1 MSDAFPDGATA
12 LVTGAGSGIGRATA
26 QAFARNGVRV
36 VVSDVSPLNA
46 EATVAGIVEA
56 GGAAIACVADASR
69 EEDIRRLVDTALE
82 AYGRLDCAVN
92 NAGINIEFKADYDVD
107 EFDRTM
113 AVNCRGVFLAMKHEI
128 AAMLKL
134 GGGSIVN
141 TSSIN
146 GLVGNPM
153 QPGYVTSKHAVI
165 GTTRQAALQFGPHGI
180 RVNAVCPGI
189 IATPMTSR
197 PEIGGPEVMPQ
208 YAKAATAL
216 GRIGTPEEIAE
227 AVLWLSSSKA
237 SYVTGHALVVDGG
250 FTAA

>member
-1 MSDAFPDGATA
+1 MSDAFPKDAVA

-26 QAFARNGVRV
+26 EAFARSGVRV
-36 VVSDVSPLNA
+36 VVSDISPA
-46 EATVAGIVEA
+46 DTEATVARIVEA
-56 GGAAIACVADASR
+56 GGVAVACVADASR
-69 EEDIRRLVDTALE
+69 EEDVRRLIDTTLE
-82 AYGRLDCAVN
+82 TYGRLDCAFN
-92 NAGINIEFKADYDVD
+92 NAGINIEFKADFDVT

-113 AVNCRGVFLAMKHEI
+113 AVNCRGVFLAMKYEI
-128 AAMLKL
+128 AAMLTL

-153 QPGYVTSKHAVI
+153 QPGYVASKHAVI
-165 GTTRQAALQFGPHGI
+165 GSTRQAALQFGSRGI

-189 IATPMTSR
+189 IATPMTAR
-197 PEIGGPEVMPQ
+197 AEIGGPEVMPQ

-216 GRIGTPEEIAE
+216 GRIGNPEEIAD
-227 AVLWLSSSKA
+227 AVLWLSSNKA
-237 SYVTGHALVVDGG
+237 SYVTGHTLVVDGG